1 MTQEAARPGEHVER
15 LLEEVESVAGPV
27 AWPRVEALVAAL
39 VDLYGTGL
47 QRTVECAREAARNSG
62 ELDDRLVRDELVA
75 SLLLLH
81 GLHPLGLEQR
91 IGVALE
97 RVRRE
102 LPAAAPL
109 ELVGV
114 ESGVVKLRIAESEAR
129 PGVRPPPTTIVARE
143 IQRDAP
149 EVCGVEVE
157 EPAAA
162 ELVPADRLFRKGRP

>member
-15 LLEEVESVAGPV
+15 LLAEVESVAGPV

-39 VDLYGTGL
+39 VDLYGAGL
-47 QRTVECAREAARNSG
+47 ERTVACAREAARNAG

-91 IGVALE
+91 IGVALA

-102 LPAAAPL
+102 LPAAAAL
-109 ELVGV
+109 ELVAIDN
-114 ESGVVKLRIAESEAR
+114 GVVRLRAAEGS
-129 PGVRPPPTTIVARE
+129 RPPPTTIVARE
-143 IQRDAP
+143 IERDAP
-149 EVCGVEVE
+149 EVSGVQIE
-157 EPAAA
+157 EPGRAAPELLPA
-162 ELVPADRLFRKGRP
+162 ERLSRKGRP